1 MASSTA
7 PRDPDLAGPLD
18 RVTVERL
25 AVARNPGLRAAR
37 RRASATRLAGEA
49 EGKLPPPEAEFQ
61 IWQVPLARPY
71 DVPGA
76 QMIMLGLR
84 QPIPAPGSLGAK
96 AEAKERDADLELTMA
111 DERAREIVRD
121 VDHAFVS
128 YVEATRK
135 HRIHA
140 EHQAVAEA
148 ILKTAQ
154 ARYPAGGALTD
165 ITQAEVEVAK
175 IEADV
180 AVEEANVNT
189 ARAMLNGLLL
199 RSADAPLGQPV
210 EREATTIGESPTEIL
225 ARARALRPETRTAKA
240 RTAAAVAEARVAER
254 EANGPMMSVGL
265 LYFAPTTQMP
275 SHGYGLS
282 FSSTLP
288 WLWGRASGAVR
299 AQRELAR
306 ATTDDTADADARIA
320 TEVATAEGQVRAQ
333 ARRLVVLERRSLP
346 AAKRAFQAATSGY
359 TSGGTD
365 ILVLLSARN
374 SVVGAEVEIVGAKAA
389 LEHALVDLDW
399 AAGAPVRRTP
409 LEKAQ

>member
-1 MASSTA
+1 
-7 PRDPDLAGPLD
+7 
-18 RVTVERL
+18 VTVERL

-37 RRASATRLAGEA
+37 RRANATRLAGEA

-61 IWQVPLARPY
+61 IWQVPLSRPY

-148 ILKTAQ
+148 ILRTAQ

-189 ARAMLNGLLL
+189 ARATLNGLLL

-210 EREATTIGESPTEIL
+210 EREATTIGEPLPEIL

-240 RTAAAVAEARVAER
+240 RTAAAVAEARAAER

-288 WLWGRASGAVR
+288 WLWGRASGTVR

-320 TEVATAEGQVRAQ
+320 TEVASAEGQARAQ
-333 ARRLVVLERRSLP
+333 ARRLVVLARRSLP

-374 SVVGAEVEIVGAKAA
+374 SVVTTEVEIVGAKAA